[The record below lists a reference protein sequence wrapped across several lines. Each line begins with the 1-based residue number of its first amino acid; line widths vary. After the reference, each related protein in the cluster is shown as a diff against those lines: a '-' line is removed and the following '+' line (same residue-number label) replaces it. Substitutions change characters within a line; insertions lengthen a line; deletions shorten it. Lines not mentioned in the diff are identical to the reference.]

1 MDLEA
6 SIALV
11 LEKRGYQVTPAVTR
25 AIDTFIATVEDS
37 FDRRGREVE
46 GDSEGEEG
54 DDADDPSP
62 TRMIDCPHCG
72 ERLPIAMDLTSGEQ
86 DGIQDC
92 EVCCRP
98 IRIRYA
104 VEDGHVSNFRFD
116 PA

>member
-11 LEKRGYQVTPAVTR
+11 LEKRGYQVTPVVAR

-37 FDRRGREVE
+37 FDRRGREIDTE
-46 GDSEGEEG
+46 DEDE
-54 DDADDPSP
+54 DADDPSP
-62 TRMIDCPHCG
+62 TRNIDCPHCG
-72 ERLPIAMDLTSGEQ
+72 ERLPIALDLTSGEQ

-104 VEDGHVSNFRFD
+104 VEDGHVSNFRND

>member
-11 LEKRGYQVTPAVTR
+11 LEKRGYQVTPAVAR

-46 GDSEGEEG
+46 AEDEDDE
-54 DDADDPSP
+54 DADDPSP
-62 TRMIDCPHCG
+62 TRNIDCPHCG
-72 ERLPIAMDLTSGEQ
+72 ERLPIALDLTSGEQ

-104 VEDGHVSNFRFD
+104 VEDGHVSNFRND

>member
-11 LEKRGYQVTPAVTR
+11 LEKRGYQVTPVVVR
-25 AIDTFIATVEDS
+25 AIDTFIAVVEDS
-37 FDRRGREVE
+37 FDRRGRETEVE
-46 GDSEGEEG
+46 DEDE
-54 DDADDPSP
+54 ATDDPSP
-62 TRMIDCPHCG
+62 TRTIDCPHCG
-72 ERLPIAMDLTSGEQ
+72 ERLPIALDLTSGEQ

-104 VEDGHVSNFRFD
+104 VEDGHVSNFRND

>member
-6 SIALV
+6 RIAAL
-11 LEKRGYQVTPAVTR
+11 LEQRRYRVTPVVTR
-25 AIDTFIATVEDS
+25 AIDTFIAAVEDGI
-37 FDRRGREVE
+37 DRRGRDADGEDDD
-46 GDSEGEEG
+46 GDS
-54 DDADDPSP
+54 DDPSP

-72 ERLPIAMDLTSGEQ
+72 ERLPIALDLSGGEQ

-104 VEDGHVSNFRFD
+104 VEDGHVSGFRTD

>member
-6 SIALV
+6 KIAAV
-11 LEKRGYQVTPAVTR
+11 IAQRGYQVTPAVAQ
-25 AIDTFIATVEDS
+25 AIDRLIAVVEDT
-37 FDRRGREVE
+37 FDSRGRDRDAVDE
-46 GDSEGEEG
+46 
-54 DDADDPSP
+54 DDPADDDPSP

-72 ERLPIAMDLTSGEQ
+72 ERLPIALDLTSGDQ

-104 VEDGHVSNFRFD
+104 VEEGHASDFRADG
-116 PA
+116 A

>member
-37 FDRRGREVE
+37 FYRRGREVE
-46 GDSEGEEG
+46 GEDEDE
-54 DDADDPSP
+54 DADDPSP

-104 VEDGHVSNFRFD
+104 VEEGHVSNFRFD

>member
-6 SIALV
+6 QFAAL
-11 LEKRGYQVTPAVTR
+11 LERRGYRVTPAVTQ
-25 AIDTFIATVEDS
+25 AIDRLIAVVEDT
-37 FDRRGREVE
+37 FDTRGRDRDAEDE
-46 GDSEGEEG
+46 DHP
-54 DDADDPSP
+54 DDDDPSP

-72 ERLPIAMDLTSGEQ
+72 ERLPIALDLTSGEQ

-104 VEDGHVSNFRFD
+104 VEDGHVSGFRAD
-116 PA
+116 GA

>member
-1 MDLEA
+1 MDLEV

-11 LEKRGYQVTPAVTR
+11 LEKRGYQVTPAVVR

-46 GDSEGEEG
+46 GEDEDE
-54 DDADDPSP
+54 DADDPSP

-104 VEDGHVSNFRFD
+104 VEEGHVSNFRFD

>member
-1 MDLEA
+1 MDLET

-11 LEKRGYQVTPAVTR
+11 LEKRGYQVTPVVVR
-25 AIDTFIATVEDS
+25 AIDTFIAVVEDS

-46 GDSEGEEG
+46 SEDEDETT
-54 DDADDPSP
+54 DDPSP

-72 ERLPIAMDLTSGEQ
+72 ERLPIALDLTSGEQ

-104 VEDGHVSNFRFD
+104 VEDGHVSNFRND